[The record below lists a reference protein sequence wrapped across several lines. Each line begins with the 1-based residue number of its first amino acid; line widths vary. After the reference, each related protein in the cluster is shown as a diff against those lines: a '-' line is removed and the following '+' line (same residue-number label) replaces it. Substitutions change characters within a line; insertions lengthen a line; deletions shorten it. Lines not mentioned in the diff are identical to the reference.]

1 MDIQTAQR
9 FLDQQIRLIGS
20 FVPNLLA
27 ALLILIV
34 GWIVAKVVSSIVR
47 GLLKRTNFDNRMAQ
61 SMGTTGVGVENTV
74 GTIVFWFIMLF
85 VLMGFFQTLSL
96 TAISTPLDALIAQIL
111 VFLPRLLG
119 AAVLLL
125 VAWVVATVLKRV
137 VTGVLRGLDIDRRI
151 SAVVRDDESPRVQ
164 PVVAHPA
171 TPTEAPPVRTATPT
185 GGRLSLADTL
195 GDVVYWLVFLLF
207 LPAILS
213 TLDLGGILLP
223 VQVMLNQIF
232 GYLPNLFA
240 AALILVVGWFV
251 ARIIQKIVTSLL
263 AAAGVDRLGDQVGLS
278 QVLGGQSLSGVLG
291 TVVYIFVLLPV
302 LISALNA
309 LQIAAVTGP
318 ATNMLNTILAAIP
331 NIFAAAAVLI
341 ISYVVGRLAAALVA
355 NLLTGIGFNS
365 VPARLGMTR
374 ATPTVG
380 RRTPAELVGSLVL
393 IAIMLF
399 ASVEAARL
407 LGFGALA
414 ELLAQLIQLG
424 GQIILGLIVFGI
436 GIYLANL
443 AATMVESSGATNA
456 RLLAWAARIAI
467 LVLSGAMALRQMGLA
482 NEIVNLAFALLLGA
496 IAVAAALA
504 FGLGGRETAGREL
517 EEWVKRVKREE
528 LLADTPASTPGLPG
542 STRSQ
547 TVAPPP
553 SIRAE
558 PPSP

>member
-1 MDIQTAQR
+1 
-9 FLDQQIRLIGS
+9 
-20 FVPNLLA
+20 
-27 ALLILIV
+27 
-34 GWIVAKVVSSIVR
+34 
-47 GLLKRTNFDNRMAQ
+47 
-61 SMGTTGVGVENTV
+61 V

-85 VLMGFFQTLSL
+85 VLMGFFQTLAL

-125 VAWVVATVLKRV
+125 VAWVVATVLKRI
-137 VTGVLRGLDIDRRI
+137 VTGVLRGLDLDRRI
-151 SAVVRDDESPRVQ
+151 SGVVRDDESPPSRLAAPRTVS
-164 PVVAHPA
+164 
-171 TPTEAPPVRTATPT
+171 TTETATARPT
-185 GGRLSLADTL
+185 TSLTRISLADTL

-263 AAAGVDRLGDQVGLS
+263 AAAGVDRLGDRVGLS
-278 QVLGGQSLSGVLG
+278 HVLGGQTLSGVLG
-291 TVVYIFVLLPV
+291 TVVYLFILLPV
-302 LISALNA
+302 VISALNA

-331 NIFAAAAVLI
+331 NIFAAAVVLL
-341 ISYVVGRLAAALVA
+341 ISYVVGRLAAGLVA
-355 NLLTGIGFNS
+355 NLLAGIGFNS
-365 VPARLGMTR
+365 LPARLGMTR
-374 ATPTVG
+374 ASPTVG
-380 RRTPAELVGSLVL
+380 QRTPAELVGALVL
-393 IAIMLF
+393 ITIMLF

-414 ELLAQLIQLG
+414 ELLAQFIQLG
-424 GQIILGLIVFGI
+424 GQIVLGLIVFGI
-436 GIYLANL
+436 GLYLANL
-443 AATMVESSGATNA
+443 AANMIESSGATNA
-456 RLLAWAARIAI
+456 RLMAWAARVAI
-467 LVLSGAMALRQMGLA
+467 LVLSGAMALRQMGIA

-517 EEWVKRVKREE
+517 EEWVKRVKRQE

-542 STRSQ
+542 STRGT
-547 TVAPPP
+547 TVVPPP
-553 SIRAE
+553 SIQAE
-558 PPSP
+558 PPPP